1 MHDAIDRFGVFF
13 ADGVE
18 QLLGRGLHLAR
29 MWHDLSS
36 YWIVRIVRVNQV
48 EKVGCDR
55 QCQLIFGKQAT
66 CALVGCQFEV
76 LLELLQLGNPIFEL
90 PLPVVPLFGGHIRPV
105 ALAAMPICERVVW
118 IHEAGK

>member
-1 MHDAIDRFGVFF
+1 MHDAIDWFGVFF

-18 QLLGRGLHLAR
+18 QLLGRGLHLAS

-55 QCQLIFGKQAT
+55 QCQLILGKQAA
-66 CALVGCQFEV
+66 CSLVGCQFEV
-76 LLELLQLGNPIFEL
+76 LLQLLQRSDTVFEL
-90 PLPVVPLFGGHIRPV
+90 PLPVLPEVGRYVRPV
-105 ALAAMPICERVVW
+105 ALAAMPI
-118 IHEAGK
+118 